1 MTVANILE
9 LSRPRSPIL
18 AAAFKRA
25 GLVERR
31 GKGVND
37 MFEQQL
43 RAGRH
48 APDYS
53 RSTSDAVLVSVPL
66 GSADL
71 DLVRFLLTFEN
82 DTQRVLGLDDLRIVH
97 EVRAFGSATG
107 GELSEALSKP
117 PATVRTIATRLV
129 ELGILEARGSGRG
142 RSYHLTAR
150 FYDLAQDRNAYVR
163 VRAADRV
170 QQERMILDYA
180 RAYGSIARSQ
190 AAELCQ
196 ISPVQA
202 RYLLKTSCT
211 RAACVWSASVEARAT
226 SSLEHVLVGR
236 DGGLLP
242 TFAMWCKAGWDA
254 VACPGGGGPADDRPA
269 DAPRA
274 RIVEVARCLRIG
286 SRPVGSW
293 PRC

>member
-1 MTVANILE
+1 MRSLVHRDYAALGPTQVQISDSEFTVSNPGGFPPGVTVANILDQ
-9 LSRPRSPIL
+9 SRPRSPIL

-43 RAGRH
+43 RAGRD

-53 RSTSDAVLVSVPL
+53 RSTSGSVIVTVPL

-82 DTQRVLGLDDLRIVH
+82 ETHQILGLDELRILH
-97 EVRAFGSATG
+97 EVRASGSATG
-107 GELSEALSKP
+107 SELSEALSML
-117 PATVRTIATRLV
+117 PATVRAIATRLV
-129 ELGILEARGSGRG
+129 GLGILEARGNG
-142 RSYHLTAR
+142 RSRKYHLTAR

-163 VRAADRV
+163 IKGADPL
-170 QQERMILDYA
+170 QQERMILDYVI
-180 RAYGSIARSQ
+180 AYGSIARSQ

-202 RYLLKTSCT
+202 RYLL
-211 RAACVWSASVEARAT
+211 RNLVDLGR
-226 SSLEHVLVGR
+226 LRLVGER
-236 DGGLLP
+236 RTARYELP
-242 TFAMWCKAGWDA
+242 
-254 VACPGGGGPADDRPA
+254 
-269 DAPRA
+269 
-274 RIVEVARCLRIG
+274 
-286 SRPVGSW
+286 
-293 PRC
+293 